1 MDTPIT
7 RAEHLEFAKRMEEE
21 HGRQN
26 ARIKVLEEKEKDN
39 NRLLLLVERLA
50 TSMEMMQKEQKDQG
64 ERLEVLENRD
74 GDMWRTIVKHAIT
87 VTVGIVIGYLFTQ
100 IGI

>member
-74 GDMWRTIVKHAIT
+74 GEKWRDTSKYIIT
-87 VTVGIVIGYLFTQ
+87 LIIGAVVGYIFTQ
-100 IGI
+100 LGM